1 VHFRDENGFEKT
13 HRLFGKDNIIV
24 PTHMFHSRGYIE
36 VGAVDAAEN
45 AIMNMHDSMSFNTTI
60 PKAQAERPLMNMVT
74 CFSYMLA
81 CGFLARGGFIGRVF
95 TPQRANK
102 KIKKLSGTQ
111 PVAMFQFPQ
120 QSVRSDDGGARYSV
134 KALIAE
140 LESGMRS
147 KGGNHRNITGMDL
160 AIVRT
165 LLTHINKLEDRID
178 ELEGK
183 IPSIRDITSELDR
196 KQSNKPVEDA
206 VL

>member
-1 VHFRDENGFEKT
+1 
-13 HRLFGKDNIIV
+13 
-24 PTHMFHSRGYIE
+24 
-36 VGAVDAAEN
+36 
-45 AIMNMHDSMSFNTTI
+45 
-60 PKAQAERPLMNMVT
+60 
-74 CFSYMLA
+74 
-81 CGFLARGGFIGRVF
+81 
-95 TPQRANK
+95 
-102 KIKKLSGTQ
+102 
-111 PVAMFQFPQ
+111 MFQFPQ

-147 KGGNHRNITGMDL
+147 KGGNHMNITGMNL